1 VSKKQ
6 HDKQLDRARKKRRD
20 SKFDRRTTRN
30 RVVILVMAVLMVL
43 SLVGAAL
50 TSAISGSND
59 PAPAADEEPIA
70 ADEGPGPCGE
80 APDDVPEVD
89 SEIYDEPF
97 ELTIDTDA
105 SYVATIDTTC
115 GDIVVELDVD
125 DAPIAS
131 NNLVNLAEDGY
142 YEGVVFH
149 RVIPEFVIQAGDPL
163 GTGCGQEACG
173 PDDFDPDAPTFPG
186 YDFEDELD
194 TAEALYEQ
202 VRQQAVDDLR
212 AAVEA
217 EGEDLEDE
225 IDEELL
231 EQIPGGYPRG
241 TVAMANAG
249 PDTNGSQFYIAQ
261 GDPTALPGP
270 QFTVLGTV
278 IEGMDVVD
286 AIAASPTDAS
296 DRPIEAVTIR
306 SITIDQR

>member
-6 HDKQLDRARKKRRD
+6 HGKQLDRARSKRND

-30 RVVILVMAVLMVL
+30 RVIILVMAVLMVL

-50 TSAISGSND
+50 TSAIGGAGD
-59 PAPAADEEPIA
+59 PPPPPDDDPVADA
-70 ADEGPGPCGE
+70 GPGPCGE
-80 APDDVPEVD
+80 AP
-89 SEIYDEPF
+89 
-97 ELTIDTDA
+97 
-105 SYVATIDTTC
+105 
-115 GDIVVELDVD
+115 
-125 DAPIAS
+125 S

-149 RVIPEFVIQAGDPL
+149 RVIPGFVIQAGDPA
-163 GTGCGQEACG
+163 GTGCGQEDCAN
-173 PDDFDPDAPTFPG
+173 FDPDEPS
-186 YDFEDELD
+186 E
-194 TAEALYEQ
+194 TAETLHEQ
-202 VRQQAVDDLR
+202 VREDNIEQLR

-217 EGEDLEDE
+217 EGEDFDE
-225 IDEELL
+225 EVDEELL
-231 EQIPGGYPRG
+231 AQLPGGYPRG

-249 PDTNGSQFYIAQ
+249 PDTNGSQFYVAQ

-286 AIAASPTDAS
+286 AIAASPTDAT

-306 SITIDQR
+306 GVSIDQR

>member
-1 VSKKQ
+1 MSKKQ
-6 HDKQLDRARKKRRD
+6 HGKQLDRARSKRND

-30 RVVILVMAVLMVL
+30 RVIILVMAVLMVL

-50 TSAISGSND
+50 TSAIGGAGD
-59 PAPAADEEPIA
+59 PPPPPDDDPVADA
-70 ADEGPGPCGE
+70 GPGPCGE

-89 SEIYDEPF
+89 SVVYDDAF
-97 ELTIDTDA
+97 DVTIDTDA
-105 SYVATIDTTC
+105 TYVATLDTTC
-115 GDIVVELDVD
+115 GDIVIELDVD
-125 DAPIAS
+125 NAPIAS

-149 RVIPEFVIQAGDPL
+149 RVIPGFVIQAGDPA
-163 GTGCGQEACG
+163 GTGCGQEDCAN
-173 PDDFDPDAPTFPG
+173 FDPDEPSFPG
-186 YDFEDELD
+186 YTFEDELE
-194 TAEALYEQ
+194 TAETMYEQ
-202 VRQQAVDDLR
+202 VREENIEQLR

-217 EGEDLEDE
+217 EGEDF
-225 IDEELL
+225 DEEVDEALL
-231 EQIPGGYPRG
+231 AQLPGGYPRG

-249 PDTNGSQFYIAQ
+249 PDTNGSQFYVAQ

-286 AIAASPTDAS
+286 AIAASPTDDT

-306 SITIDQR
+306 GVSIDQR

>member
-6 HDKQLDRARKKRRD
+6 HDKQLDRARKQRRN

-30 RVVILVMAVLMVL
+30 RTIILIMAVLMVL

-50 TSAISGSND
+50 TSAISGSGD
-59 PAPAADEEPIA
+59 PATPPDDDPVAADQ
-70 ADEGPGPCGE
+70 GPGPCGE

-97 ELTIDTDA
+97 EVSIDTEA
-105 SYVATIDTTC
+105 TYLATIATTC

-125 DAPIAS
+125 NAPVAS

-142 YEGVVFH
+142 YEGVEFH
-149 RVIPEFVIQAGDPL
+149 RVIPGFVIQAGDPA
-163 GTGCGQEACG
+163 GTGCGQEDCAN
-173 PDDFDPDAPTFPG
+173 FDPDEPSFPG
-186 YDFEDELD
+186 YTFEDELD
-194 TAEALYEQ
+194 TAEAMYEQ
-202 VRQQAVDDLR
+202 VREEGIEELR

-217 EGEDLEDE
+217 EGEDFDE
-225 IDEELL
+225 QVDDALL
-231 EQIPGGYPRG
+231 EQLPGGYPRG

-249 PDTNGSQFYIAQ
+249 PDTNGSQFYVAQ

-278 IEGMDVVD
+278 VEGMDVVD
-286 AIAASPTDAS
+286 SIAASPTDAT
-296 DRPIEAVTIR
+296 DRPTEAVTIR
-306 SITIDQR
+306 GVSIDQR

>member
-50 TSAISGSND
+50 TSAIGGSND
-59 PAPAADEEPIA
+59 PAPAADDEPIA

-105 SYVATIDTTC
+105 SYVATIGTTC
-115 GDIVVELDVD
+115 GDIVIELDVD

-131 NNLVNLAEDGY
+131 NNLANLAEDGY

-149 RVIPEFVIQAGDPL
+149 RVIPSFVIQAGDPL

-194 TAEALYEQ
+194 TAEMLYEQ
-202 VRQQAVDDLR
+202 VRQQAIEELR
-212 AAVEA
+212 AAVDA
-217 EGEDLEDE
+217 EGEELEDE

-261 GDPTALPGP
+261 GDPTPLPGP